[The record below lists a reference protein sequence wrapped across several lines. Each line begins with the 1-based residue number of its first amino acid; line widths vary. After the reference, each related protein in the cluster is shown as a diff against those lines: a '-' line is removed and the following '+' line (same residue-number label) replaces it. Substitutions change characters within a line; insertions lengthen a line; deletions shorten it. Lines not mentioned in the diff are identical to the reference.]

1 MTNQPRRGPTCRM
14 PRVSSR
20 ISASRTEVRD
30 TSNNVASACSPRRV
44 PARMLPDRMASTMTR
59 SIGGVLGSNGGVHQ
73 ACIQG

>member
-1 MTNQPRRGPTCRM
+1 
-14 PRVSSR
+14 
-20 ISASRTEVRD
+20 
-30 TSNNVASACSPRRV
+30 V